1 MPDEIRSSASRR
13 VRGLSQAAPNP
24 FDLRPGPDA
33 CAAIARDLGLR
44 GLRKLRLSGTLKP
57 EGRADWRLD
66 ARLGATVTQDCV
78 VTLAPVVTRI
88 DEDVTRR
95 YLDDWP
101 PAQEQGDEVE
111 MPEDESIE
119 PLGNEIDLWAVMV
132 EALAL
137 ALPDYPR
144 APEIAPDAAPARDS
158 AGPPGAAPG
167 EDDRPRPF
175 AALEGLRRKLD
186 EGDG

>member
-1 MPDEIRSSASRR
+1 MHDETRKSAIRR
-13 VRGLSQAAPNP
+13 VGRLSQTAPHA
-24 FDLRPGPDA
+24 FDLRPDPAA

-44 GLRKLRLSGTLKP
+44 GLRKLRLAGTLAP

-78 VTLAPVVTRI
+78 VTLAPVNTRI

-95 YLDDWP
+95 FLRDWP
-101 PAQEQGDEVE
+101 PAAEQGDEVE
-111 MPEDESIE
+111 MPEDDSID
-119 PLGNEIDLWAVMV
+119 PLGDEIDLWAVMV

-137 ALPDYPR
+137 ALPPYPR
-144 APEIAPDAAPARDS
+144 AEGAEPVRTAAA
-158 AGPPGAAPG
+158 PPGAAPL

-175 AALEGLRRKLD
+175 AALETLRGKLD
-186 EGDG
+186 KGGG